1 MTRHIAAL
9 LILAGPALAQDNALA
24 RDEVAALKKKLVAA
38 AAALGAPPE
47 GYAKEREDFNLPTEF
62 SPAESGKFWPL
73 GAEVRIQFSSKA
85 VLTAQKDSEALAT
98 DYQQKYAAAVA
109 RGDYEAASKA
119 AMEMSQRANA
129 NAAMAIGGVKPPIS
143 ATVSFNYGGGSA
155 IDPDLVVMEKSGVI
169 ALKEQ
174 ASEGATDATVHV
186 YFQPKA
192 LKDTKKLSRID
203 LQQPEGGLAKKLGVY
218 SAHIELRGPA
228 ADVEAWAKRIDAKT
242 VLGQI
247 DAN

>member
-1 MTRHIAAL
+1 MTRYIAAL

-24 RDEVAALKKKLVAA
+24 RDEVAALKKKVVAA

-47 GYAKEREDFNLPTEF
+47 GYAKEREDFSLPTEF
-62 SPAESGKFWPL
+62 SPAENGKFWPL

-85 VLTAQKDSEALAT
+85 VMTAQKDSEAAAT

-129 NAAMAIGGVKPPIS
+129 NVAMAVGGAKAPIY
-143 ATVSFNYGGGSA
+143 ATVALNHGGGGA

-174 ASEGATDATVHV
+174 ASEGATDATAHV
-186 YFQPKA
+186 YFQPRA

-203 LQQPEGGLAKKLGVY
+203 LQQPEGGLGKKRSTI
-218 SAHIELRGPA
+218 SAST
-228 ADVEAWAKRIDAKT
+228 VSRIACSR
-242 VLGQI
+242 LMSR
-247 DAN
+247 